1 MKKYLLAIL
10 ALGATMMMACNPD
23 DKGGNDPET
32 PEAKAD
38 YTLSTDVVEVYLEN
52 YGDYYEVGLND
63 FNLTVGA
70 VVIDEAAGTATIKM
84 LVMEFMGELSN
95 KTGVGTYTPAEINWN
110 TGEGLKAN
118 TYLKAAEIEG
128 EIVGCGY
135 IEMDMMTENMTAY
148 EGIADGD
155 LIISKDGDNYVIKGT
170 FTTLSGKV
178 LKVDYTGAVEFGDYS
193 DQGGV
198 APLSVNKTINVGK
211 SLSSAVKFLK
221 K

>member
-1 MKKYLLAIL
+1 MKKYLLAVL

-23 DKGGNDPET
+23 DKGGNN

-38 YTLSTDVVEVYLEN
+38 YTLSTDVVEAYLEN
-52 YGDYYEVGLND
+52 YGDMYGVNLND
-63 FNLTVGA
+63 FNLMLGA
-70 VVIDEAAGTATIKM
+70 VAIDEAAGTATLKM

-95 KTGVGTYTPAEINWN
+95 KTGVGSYTPAEIDWN

-128 EIVGCGY
+128 EIIGCGY
-135 IEMDMMTENMTAY
+135 IEMDMMTENINAY
-148 EGIADGD
+148 EGIADGT
-155 LIISKDGDNYVIKGT
+155 LTISKDGDKHIIKGT

-178 LKVDYTGAVEFGDYS
+178 LKVDYTGTVDFEDCS
-193 DQGGV
+193 DQGGA
-198 APLSVNKTINVGK
+198 APLSVKNSSYTKHF
-211 SLSSAVKFLK
+211 SSAVKFLK

>member
-23 DKGGNDPET
+23 DKGGNIPE
-32 PEAKAD
+32 PPKAD

-52 YGDYYEVGLND
+52 YGDMYEVGLND
-63 FNLTVGA
+63 FNLTLGA
-70 VVIDEAAGTATIKM
+70 VVIDEAAGTANIKM
-84 LVMEFMGELSN
+84 LMMEFMGELSN
-95 KTGVGTYTPAEINWN
+95 KTGVGSYTPAEINWY

-135 IEMDMMTENMTAY
+135 IEMDMMTENINAY
-148 EGIADGD
+148 EGIADGT
-155 LIISKDGDNYVIKGT
+155 LTISKDGDNYVVKGT

-178 LKVDYTGAVEFGDYS
+178 LKVDYTGAVDFEDYS
-193 DQGGV
+193 DQGGA
-198 APLSVNKTINVGK
+198 APLSVKNSSYTKHF
-211 SLSSAVKFLK
+211 SSAVKFLK